1 MKNIEIV
8 VDFDGTVVE
17 HKYPEVGH
25 DVPGAVDVLK
35 KLVAQGHQI
44 ILWTMRS
51 NESLQDAVNW
61 YKGHNIPLCGINQ
74 HPTQKDWTNSP
85 KPYGHHYIDDAAVGC
100 PLTFKTTTG
109 PDGKIIQVGRP
120 YVNWTLIE
128 QALVD
133 KGVLENENST
143 PQTA

>member
-1 MKNIEIV
+1 MEIV

-25 DVPGAVDVLK
+25 DVQGAVYVLR

-51 NESLQDAVNW
+51 NESLQDAVDW

-74 HPTQKDWTNSP
+74 HPTQKDWTSSP
-85 KPYGHHYIDDAAVGC
+85 KPYGHIYIDDAALGC
-100 PLTFKTTTG
+100 PLNCKVETL
-109 PDGKIIQVGRP
+109 PDGKIVQVGRP
-120 YVNWTLIE
+120 FVDWPLVE
-128 QALVD
+128 QALYD
-133 KGVLENENST
+133 KGILTDEIST